1 MHVRADAVLRQN
13 RGTSLIE
20 ALIGLLLLSICLLG
34 VVGTMAYFSSNTAD
48 KSLRS
53 CLLENAGN
61 AIQQLKVNALPV
73 NTTFTCGGLS
83 GTISMSQTTFPALN
97 DCDDVTATA
106 TVGAKSVTLQTKVCN
121 IE

>member
-1 MHVRADAVLRQN
+1 MVTGILRGKA
-13 RGTSLIE
+13 GTSLIE

-34 VVGTMAYFSSNTAD
+34 VVGTMTYFSTNTAD
-48 KSLRS
+48 KALRS

-73 NTTFTCGGLS
+73 NTTFTCGNLS
-83 GTISMSQTTFPALN
+83 GSVTLSQATFPALN

-106 TVGAKSVTLQTKVCN
+106 TVGTKSVTLQTKVCN